1 MDKKMP
7 KYARPSRIPS
17 SHKWADAEIVKS
29 PSWCS
34 VDLRDGNQ
42 ALPMPMNPE
51 RKLEFFKLLLGIGFK
66 EIEVSFPSASEDDF
80 NFVRSLVE
88 GGRIPD
94 GVRISVLTQ
103 ARRHLIK
110 RTVESL
116 AGVKEGL
123 LHLYVATSDLHG
135 QIVFDRTREEVKALC
150 VEGTKMVVEELKAA
164 GLWGKVGYEFSPEEF
179 TDSDLDFVV
188 DVCKAVKEA
197 WGPSKKR
204 DFILNLPATVERR
217 PPYHYADMIESFIEK
232 YPYLDET
239 TVSVHAHNDQGC
251 AVAAT
256 EMAVMAG
263 AERVEGT
270 LFGHGERTGNVDICT
285 FALNLFSRGINTG
298 LDFSNLPG
306 IVRVVEASTGID
318 VHERH
323 PYAGQLAF
331 TAFSGSHQDAIRKG
345 MENREKAEKLFKIGW
360 KLPYLHIDPSD
371 VGRKY
376 EKLIRINSQ
385 SGKGGVAYVLEHDFG
400 IFPPKN
406 MHPYIG
412 LAVQRYADEKG
423 DEIGPQELIS
433 IFRKEFVNV
442 KGPFSLLKFQRL
454 HVEGAD
460 ESQEDTVVKVRL
472 TLSLDG
478 KAQEVDGSGNGPISA
493 TVHAIRDEARL
504 YKFILEDFSEKTLG
518 RNADAKAIAFV
529 GIRRKSDNMLFYGV
543 GEHPNIDQAAVQA
556 LFSALNRTILDERA
570 KAGK

>member
-1 MDKKMP
+1 
-7 KYARPSRIPS
+7 
-17 SHKWADAEIVKS
+17 
-29 PSWCS
+29 
-34 VDLRDGNQ
+34 
-42 ALPMPMNPE
+42 
-51 RKLEFFKLLLGIGFK
+51 
-66 EIEVSFPSASEDDF
+66 VSFPSASEDDF

-88 GGRIPD
+88 GRRIPE

-116 AGVKEGL
+116 AGLNEGI

-135 QIVFDRTREEVKALC
+135 QIVFDRSREDVKALC
-150 VEGTKMVVEELKAA
+150 VEGTKIAVEELKAA
-164 GLWGKVGYEFSPEEF
+164 GLWGKIAYEFSPEEF

-197 WGPSKKR
+197 WGPSKKK

-217 PPYHYADMIESFIEK
+217 PAYQYADMIEAFIER

-239 TVSVHAHNDQGC
+239 TISVHAHNDQGC

-285 FALNLFSRGINTG
+285 FALNLFSRGIKTG

-345 MENREKAEKLFKIGW
+345 LENKERSEKLFNLGW

-371 VGRKY
+371 VGRRY

-412 LAVQRYADEKG
+412 LAVQKFADEKG
-423 DEIGPQELIS
+423 DEIGPQELIG
-433 IFRKEFVNV
+433 IFRREFVDV

-454 HVEGAD
+454 HIEDAD
-460 ESQEDTVVKVRL
+460 ESQETSVVKVKL
-472 TLSLDG
+472 TMSLDG
-478 KAQEVDGSGNGPISA
+478 KTYEVTGTGNGPISA
-493 TVHAIRDEARL
+493 TVHAIRDEANL

-556 LFSALNRTILDERA
+556 LFSALNRTIIDERV